1 MADLRHARYN
11 ASEKGRARKARY
23 RSSGRE
29 NTLRWRRRLRAGI
42 ARKEVLIRQ
51 LEVQL
56 GLTPQEVTP

>member
-1 MADLRHARYN
+1 MANPKHARYN
-11 ASEKGRARKARY
+11 VSEKGRARKARY

-29 NTLRWRRRLRAGI
+29 YTLRWRSRLRAGI

-51 LEVQL
+51 LEAQL